1 MHDLKQ
7 LKIIIILFFVLN
19 VQLLSAQEKVLS
31 NAHSHNDYK
40 QKHPLTDA
48 LNNGFSSIEVDVFL
62 KNNKLIV
69 SHTYPFFKKG
79 TIETLYL
86 KALQDSIIKHKG
98 TVYATN
104 NLPIILLVDIKTDA
118 AKTYLHLELIL
129 EKYRSLLTSYENGKI
144 IQRSVTVII
153 TGNKPLD
160 EMKKEVIRFAFIDE
174 NLLNIENKNSSKIY
188 LMASTKYSNLLKW
201 NGKGK
206 IPEQEKQKLLHFV
219 SLAHQQG
226 KKTRLWA
233 SPENKNVWKELLNC
247 GVDYINTD
255 KLKELH
261 DFLISRKVENN

>member
-7 LKIIIILFFVLN
+7 LKIIIISFFVLN
-19 VQLLSAQEKVLS
+19 VQLLSAQTKVLS

-69 SHTYPFFKKG
+69 SHIYPFFKKG
-79 TIETLYL
+79 TLETLYL
-86 KALQDSIIKHKG
+86 KALQDSTIKHQG
-98 TVYATN
+98 PVYATN

-118 AKTYLHLELIL
+118 AKTYLLLESTL
-129 EKYRSLLTSYENGKI
+129 EKYRSILTSYENGKI

-174 NLLNIENKNSSKIY
+174 NLLNIENKNSSEIY

-206 IPEQEKQKLLHFV
+206 IPEQEKQKLLQFV

-226 KKTRLWA
+226 KKIRLWA

-261 DFLISRKVENN
+261 DFLISRKTETN